1 VNVLAPLM
9 MPAQPYRIAH
19 IQAETAAGD
28 VVTWRLEAQTQAL
41 APPLPGQFNLIQY
54 QGMPAVPLCI
64 SDEADSDVLFHTLRA
79 SGPTTRALHDLK
91 VGDVVQVRGPYGSAW
106 PLAATQDQDLLLI
119 AGGLGLSSLRPLVN
133 RLMREPTLCRQA
145 FFLYGTRTPMDI
157 LYRGDVIAW
166 ERRPHLHAQVTV
178 DLGGPAWRGNVG
190 VVTKL
195 IEQASFDP
203 ARAIAFV
210 CGPEAMMRYAILAL
224 QKRGV
229 SPAQIHVSLERTMP
243 AASRGGEG
251 AVLPCT
257 RFMQKSA

>member
-1 VNVLAPLM
+1 MPPTI
-9 MPAQPYRIAH
+9 PAQPYRIAH
-19 IQAETAAGD
+19 VQAETATGD
-28 VVTWRLEAQTQAL
+28 VVTWRLQAQAQAL
-41 APPLPGQFNLIQY
+41 APPRPGQFNLIQY
-54 QGMPAVPLCI
+54 QGLSAVPLCI
-64 SDEADSDVLFHTLRA
+64 SDEADGNMLFHTLRA

-91 VGDVVQVRGPYGSAW
+91 VGDVVQVGGPYGTAW
-106 PLAATQDQDLLLI
+106 PLEAAKDRDLLLI

-133 RLMREPTLCRQA
+133 RLMREPTLCRRA

-195 IEQASFDP
+195 IEQADFDP
-203 ARAIAFV
+203 ARATAFV
-210 CGPEAMMRYAILAL
+210 CGPEAMMRFAILAL
-224 QKRGV
+224 QKRGI
-229 SPAQIHVSLERTMP
+229 STAQIHVSLERTMP

-251 AVLPCT
+251 AVLPCKH
-257 RFMQKSA
+257 FMQESA

>member
-1 VNVLAPLM
+1 MNASTPM
-9 MPAQPYRIAH
+9 PMPAQPYRIAH

-28 VVTWRLEAQTQAL
+28 VVTWRLEAHKQAL

-54 QGMPAVPLCI
+54 QSLPAVPLCI
-64 SDEADSDVLFHTLRA
+64 SDEGDAGVLFHTLRV

-106 PLAATQDQDLLLI
+106 PLTAIQDRDLLLI

-133 RLMREPTLCRQA
+133 RLMHQPTLCRQA
-145 FFLYGTRTPMDI
+145 FFLYGTRTPLDI

-195 IEQASFDP
+195 IEQADFDP
-203 ARAIAFV
+203 ARAIAFL
-210 CGPEAMMRYAILAL
+210 CGPEAMMRFAILAL

-229 SPAQIHVSLERTMP
+229 APAQIHVSLERAMP
-243 AASRGGEG
+243 AASQGGEG
-251 AVLPCT
+251 AVLSCAH
-257 RFMQKSA
+257 FMHDPA

>member
-1 VNVLAPLM
+1 M
-9 MPAQPYRIAH
+9 TMPAQPYRIAH
-19 IQAETAAGD
+19 IQVETAAAD

-41 APPLPGQFNLIQY
+41 TSPLPGQFNLIQY
-54 QGMPAVPLCI
+54 QNLPALPLCI
-64 SDEADSDVLFHTLRA
+64 SDEADAGALFHTLRV
-79 SGPTTRALHDLK
+79 SGPTTHALRKLE
-91 VGDVVQVRGPYGSAW
+91 VGEVVQVNGPYGSAW
-106 PLAATQDQDLLLI
+106 PVESAKDRDLLLI

-133 RLMREPTLCRQA
+133 RLMRQPALCRQA

-195 IEQASFDP
+195 IEQADFDP
-203 ARAIAFV
+203 ARATAFV
-210 CGPEAMMRYAILAL
+210 CGPEAMMRFAILAL

-229 SPAQIHVSLERTMP
+229 VPEHIHVSLERTMP

-257 RFMQKSA
+257 RFIHDLA